1 MEQNERIV
9 AIARH
14 KTEEDMLEDLKN
26 CYSERRMRFRHIK
39 YSYLKTGFEHK
50 EILFV
55 ERYQTVVIKKVFTF

>member
-1 MEQNERIV
+1 MPQHERIV

-26 CYSERRMRFRHIK
+26 CYSERRMRYRHIK
-39 YSYLKTGFEHK
+39 YSYLKASLEHK

-55 ERYQTVVIKKVFTF
+55 ERY